1 MNLFEVLDDF
11 FLNKEIILKLFFLIE
26 IIIIVVWFFNE
37 IVSMIKGKVDKDYDT
52 FL

>member
-26 IIIIVVWFFNE
+26 IFIIVVWFFNE
-37 IVSMIKGKVDKDYDT
+37 IVLMIKGKVDKDYDT